1 MSHIRRADRVE
12 ASLIRRMFDLAAE
25 KRRAGADLVDL
36 SIGQPHLPPAQEL
49 IRAAADALAT
59 GNNGYLPTSGDPQL
73 LDALREYLRQRH
85 GSEPESVMITAGASG
100 ALTLAI
106 LALAEP
112 GDDVLLP
119 DPYFVS
125 YPQLCH
131 IAGARPI
138 YYDTYP
144 DFRLRPEAVEAA
156 MTDATRL
163 IVINSPANPTGAVFG
178 ADELQA
184 VGELAQRRGVA
195 VLSDEIYDT
204 IVFDPPHVSM
214 APFCER
220 TVTVGGWGKSLA
232 ITGWRIG
239 YAAGPADII
248 DRMTNLQQF
257 TYVCVPGPV
266 QQAVLACRNLW
277 DAPHPNS
284 AAEIYRRQR
293 DRICEALSSAYRFV
307 RPAGAFYLFP
317 EAPGGDASAFCER
330 AIERG
335 VLVIPGGGFSRRDSH
350 FRISFAADDEQL
362 ERGIERLLA
371 LASEDG

>member
-1 MSHIRRADRVE
+1 MSHIRRRDRVE

-49 IRAAADALAT
+49 IRAAADALDT
-59 GNNGYLPTSGDPQL
+59 DFNGYLPTSGHPPL
-73 LDALREYLRQRH
+73 LDALRDCLRQRH
-85 GSEPESVMITAGASG
+85 SSAPESVMITAGASG

-131 IAGARPI
+131 IAGARPV

-156 MTDATRL
+156 MTDATRV

-204 IVFDPPHVSM
+204 IVYDPPHVSM

-257 TYVCVPGPV
+257 TFVCVPGPV
-266 QQAVLACRNLW
+266 QQAVLACRDLW
-277 DAPHPNS
+277 DAPHLNS
-284 AAEIYRRQR
+284 AAEIYRKQR
-293 DRICEALSSAYRFV
+293 DRICEALASAYRFV
-307 RPAGAFYLFP
+307 RPDGAFYLFP

-371 LASEDG
+371 LAREDG